1 MLTFFFNMAKAWL
14 TSCAR
19 TFFPGFLRP
28 SIKASVKQVSHKLFY
43 VTVHFRERPFTVCIE
58 KPRGPWKDV
67 KLELVGGDDVTTER
81 RFFYSNDGERLNSCV
96 TDERKIFSACHKTK
110 KL

>member
-1 MLTFFFNMAKAWL
+1 MARAWL

-19 TFFPGFLRP
+19 TFFPDCLRP
-28 SIKASVKQVSHKLFY
+28 SIKASVKQVNHKLFY
-43 VTVHFRERPFTVCIE
+43 VTVHFRERPFTVCVE

-67 KLELVGGDDVTTER
+67 KLELVGGDDVTIER

-110 KL
+110 KI